1 MRRKYNVRVEVKG
14 YHYNSSSTTTEKQFK
29 ILMSEFRKAC
39 HASGIIKEMKKREFY
54 ESPSEKK
61 RRLKKEQEL
70 NLFKQKMKESF
81 VSNGN
86 GSNISGSNFNGPN
99 NSGNSFNKKPKGR

>member
-1 MRRKYNVRVEVKG
+1 MKKANIRVEVKNFN
-14 YHYNSSSTTTEKQFK
+14 YNNSHTSEKQFR

-39 HASGIIKEMKKREFY
+39 HSSGIIKEMKKREFY

-61 RRLKKEQEL
+61 RRLEKEQEL

-81 VSNGN
+81 ISNKTTSKKSKNTKKGKP
-86 GSNISGSNFNGPN
+86 FNA
-99 NSGNSFNKKPKGR
+99 SR

>member
-14 YHYNSSSTTTEKQFK
+14 YHHNNSITTEKQFR
-29 ILMSEFRKAC
+29 ILLSEFRKSC
-39 HASGIIKEMKKREFY
+39 HSSGIIKEMKKREFY

-61 RRLKKEQEL
+61 RRLKKEQQL

-81 VSNGN
+81 ISNGKEL
-86 GSNISGSNFNGPN
+86 G
-99 NSGNSFNKKPKGR
+99 KKQKGK

>member
-1 MRRKYNVRVEVKG
+1 MKKANVRVEVKN
-14 YHYNSSSTTTEKQFK
+14 YNYSNGHTSEKQFR

-39 HASGIIKEMKKREFY
+39 HSSGIIKEMKKREFY

-61 RRLKKEQEL
+61 RRVKKEYVL

-81 VSNGN
+81 VSTGANSAKTNKSKNGKSIN
-86 GSNISGSNFNGPN
+86 AP
-99 NSGNSFNKKPKGR
+99 R

>member
-1 MRRKYNVRVEVKG
+1 MKKANIRVEVKNFN
-14 YHYNSSSTTTEKQFK
+14 YNSSHTSEKQFR

-39 HASGIIKEMKKREFY
+39 HSSGIIKEMKKREYY

-61 RRLKKEQEL
+61 RRLKKEREL

-81 VSNGN
+81 
-86 GSNISGSNFNGPN
+86 IAN
-99 NSGNSFNKKPKGR
+99 NTSAEKSKKSKKTKANNAAR

>member
-14 YHYNSSSTTTEKQFK
+14 YHYNSSSTTTEKQFR

-39 HASGIIKEMKKREFY
+39 HSSVIIKEMKKREFY

-61 RRLKKEQEL
+61 RRLKKEQQL

-81 VSNGN
+81 ISNGN
-86 GSNISGSNFNGPN
+86 VPNGNASNNGS
-99 NSGNSFNKKPKGR
+99 SFNKKIKGK

>member
-1 MRRKYNVRVEVKG
+1 MKKANIRVEVKNFN
-14 YHYNSSSTTTEKQFK
+14 YNNSNTSEKQFR

-39 HASGIIKEMKKREFY
+39 HSSGIIKEMKKREYY

-61 RRLKKEQEL
+61 RRLKKEREL

-81 VSNGN
+81 ISNSSADKLKKTKKGKP
-86 GSNISGSNFNGPN
+86 SNAA
-99 NSGNSFNKKPKGR
+99 R